1 VTATAPQ
8 QQRLDR
14 RLVALMAFACGAA
27 VANIYYAQPL
37 LDAISSS
44 FGVGPSTA
52 GLLVT
57 ASQVGFAIGLAL
69 IVPLGDLLER
79 RALVCRMLLV
89 CTAGLV
95 VVAVAPDFSVLA
107 VAMILVGVTSVV
119 AQVLV
124 PFAAT
129 LAGDHERGRVVGT
142 VMSGLLIGV
151 LLARTVSGLIA
162 DAGGWRLVFWLA
174 AGGMLALS
182 ALLWRM
188 LPRSEPETDL
198 RYGVL
203 LGSVLT
209 LVRTEPVLRRRM
221 VYGAMG
227 MAGFSAL
234 WTALTFLLS
243 GAPYDYGEG
252 TIGLF
257 GLAGLAGVLGAQGAG
272 RLADRGRLHAAT
284 GAFLVCVLL
293 GWGMLAFGTQ
303 SLAAVL
309 AGIVVM
315 DFGIQGQHI
324 ANQNAIYAIA
334 PDARS
339 RVTTAYMTSNFLWGA
354 LGSAGASAAFD
365 AGGWDA
371 VAGMGIALA
380 SVALLAWVAE
390 QLERRRSGAVV
401 SSARA

>member
-1 VTATAPQ
+1 M
-8 QQRLDR
+8 DR
-14 RLVALMAFACGAA
+14 RIVAVIAIAGGAS

-44 FGVGPSTA
+44 LGVSAAAA

-57 ASQVGFAIGLAL
+57 ASQLGFGAGLAL

-89 CTAGLV
+89 CAAGLV
-95 VVAVAPDFSVLA
+95 VVALAPQFAVLA
-107 VAMILVGVTSVV
+107 LAMLVVGVTSTV

-142 VMSGLLIGV
+142 VMSGLLIGILV
-151 LLARTVSGLIA
+151 ARTISGLIA
-162 DAGGWRLVFWLA
+162 AVGGWRLVFWLA
-174 AGGMLALS
+174 AAGMLVLAAVL
-182 ALLWRM
+182 RRV
-188 LPRSEPETDL
+188 LPRSEADTDM
-198 RYGVL
+198 RYRAL
-203 LGSVLT
+203 LASVVT
-209 LVRTEPVLRRRM
+209 LVRTEPVLRQRM

-227 MAGFSAL
+227 MAGFSTL

-243 GAPYDYGEG
+243 GAPYNYGEG

-272 RLADRGRLHAAT
+272 RLADSGHLHAAT
-284 GAFLVCVLL
+284 GTFLVCVLV
-293 GWGMLAFGTQ
+293 GWGLLAFGTT

-315 DFGIQGQHI
+315 DFGVQGRTS
-324 ANQNAIYAIA
+324 
-334 PDARS
+334 PTRARS
-339 RVTTAYMTSNFLWGA
+339 TRSRPRR
-354 LGSAGASAAFD
+354 AGD
-365 AGGWDA
+365 
-371 VAGMGIALA
+371 
-380 SVALLAWVAE
+380 
-390 QLERRRSGAVV
+390 
-401 SSARA
+401 

>member
-1 VTATAPQ
+1 
-8 QQRLDR
+8 
-14 RLVALMAFACGAA
+14 MAFACGAA

-44 FGVGPSTA
+44 IGVSPSAA

-57 ASQVGFAIGLAL
+57 ASQIGFAIGLAL

-89 CTAGLV
+89 CCAGLV
-95 VVAVAPDFSVLA
+95 VIAVAPDFSVLA
-107 VAMILVGVTSVV
+107 VAMIVVGVTSVV

-129 LAGDHERGRVVGT
+129 LAGEHERGRIVGT
-142 VMSGLLIGV
+142 VMSGVLIGV
-151 LLARTVSGLIA
+151 LLARTASGLIA
-162 DAGGWRLVFWLA
+162 EIGGWRLVYWLA
-174 AGGMLALS
+174 AGGMLAVA

-188 LPRSEPETDL
+188 LPRSEPGTDM

-227 MAGFSAL
+227 MASFSAL

-243 GAPYDYGEG
+243 GSPYHYGEG

-272 RLADRGRLHAAT
+272 RMADRGRLHIAT
-284 GAFLVCVLL
+284 GVFLVCVLA
-293 GWGMLAFGTQ
+293 GWGLLAFGTV

-309 AGIVVM
+309 AGVVVF
-315 DFGIQGQHI
+315 DFGIQGAHI

-339 RVTTAYMTSNFLWGA
+339 RVTTAYMTSNFIWGA
-354 LGSAGASAAFD
+354 FGSAGASAAFD
-365 AGGWDA
+365 AGGWGA
-371 VAGMGIALA
+371 VAALGMALA

-390 QLERRRSGAVV
+390 QLERRRSAAVAGV
-401 SSARA
+401 APS